1 MALAVTP
8 FEALCGFRP
17 VTEIAA
23 HLEQYP
29 EFADVV
35 GQDVTSNFVN
45 TVKKTG
51 NTAKDNSVAQ
61 NKAALKSL
69 FAALMTKDQDQVTKL
84 LAKLVERVSSQ
95 AGILPELITRLDQQ
109 YPGGDIGV
117 FSVLLLN
124 YIKLSP
130 GDAIFLGANEPHAYL
145 SGGMLEAEKI
155 SQYLVLTKLV
165 SSP

>member
-17 VTEIAA
+17 VTEIAG

-29 EFADVV
+29 EFAELV
-35 GQDVTSNFVN
+35 GQDVASNFIATVN
-45 TVKKTG
+45 KTG
-51 NTAKDNSVAQ
+51 NAADETSVTQ

-69 FAALMTKDQDQVTKL
+69 FVALMTKEQDQVTRL
-84 LAKLVERVSSQ
+84 LAKLVESVKSKS
-95 AGILPELITRLDQQ
+95 GVLPELITRLDQQ

-145 SGGMLEAEKI
+145 SGGKLQAEI
-155 SQYLVLTKLV
+155 FTDILYVTNV
-165 SSP
+165 SSL